1 VDLETKGLHPHSSAD
16 AAIGALILKAGE
28 QRFLLRELPE
38 WWPEVMQDG
47 DTQKILHNA
56 KFDLMWMIEF
66 CPDEESGQA
75 NVTNVRDT
83 MLASQ
88 LAGRYR
94 TRSGAAKAGLPDL
107 WAPNDLQS
115 CIERYLDVKIGKEI
129 DHDATDWTGRWSD
142 DMIQYMLEDIDYLEP
157 LHREL
162 DSALHKEGQEQAYD
176 IECEVVFGTAWMTL
190 NGMLPDQT
198 LWKEAIAGWRDDHVE
213 ILKELQELWPGVTNY
228 NSPKQLVET
237 SPQVLGGPLKSTKKA
252 ILQQMAPNFPAV
264 AKLLEQRHIATRLK
278 NWGPTFL
285 RKFTCEMCGRFHP
298 SWNQIGTET
307 ARFSCSRPNCQQ
319 FPRDPEFRRMIIAMP
334 GHVICSL
341 DYSSIEV
348 VAAAVFSQDKNLLEA
363 CRSGDPHLATA
374 QMIAGDPTITKDDPR
389 RQGAKIANFGLLFA
403 GGAQGL
409 VTQAR
414 DIFGVD
420 MSLEEAQDTIH
431 RYFKLYYGMKR
442 ERNLAYDRIQ
452 NGPKVIEIH
461 NMVGFRRY
469 LEGFNRRPTSILN
482 TEIQSDAGYGIK
494 RSFHYLGKYG
504 LFPFLIGQIHDELLF
519 EFPESYAE
527 EGTKRAQACM
537 LLGMRDVLGRHA
549 PVKVD
554 PHIAY
559 CWT

>member
-1 VDLETKGLHPHSSAD
+1 
-16 AAIGALILKAGE
+16 LILKAGE
-28 QRFLLRELPE
+28 ERFLLRELPE
-38 WWPEVMQDG
+38 WWPEVLRDEE
-47 DTQKILHNA
+47 TQKILHNA

-66 CPDEESGQA
+66 CPDEESGQS
-75 NVTNVRDT
+75 NVANVRDT

-107 WAPNDLQS
+107 WTPNDLQA
-115 CIERYLDVKIGKEI
+115 CIERYLGVTIEKGI
-129 DHDATDWTGRWSD
+129 DHDTTDWTGHWSD
-142 DMIQYMLEDIDYLEP
+142 DMIAYMLEDIDYLEP
-157 LHREL
+157 LHRDLEKAI
-162 DSALHKEGQEQAYD
+162 DAEGQERAYE
-176 IECEVVFGTAWMTL
+176 IECDVVFGTAWMTL
-190 NGMLPDQT
+190 NGMMPDQT
-198 LWKEAIAGWRDDHVE
+198 LWKEAITGWRDDHIEV
-213 ILKELQELWPGVTNY
+213 LKELQDLWPGVTNY
-228 NSPKQLVET
+228 NSPKQLVE
-237 SPQVLGGPLKSTKKA
+237 SSDAVLGGPLKSTKKA
-252 ILQQMAPNFPAV
+252 ILQQMAPTFPAV

-285 RKFTCEMCGRFHP
+285 RNFICAMCGRFHP

-307 ARFSCSRPNCQQ
+307 SRFSCSRPNCQQ
-319 FPRDPEFRRMIIAMP
+319 FPRDPEFRRMITALP

-363 CRSGDPHLATA
+363 CRTGDPHLATA

-414 DIFGVD
+414 DIFGVT
-420 MSLEEAQDTIH
+420 MSIEEAQQTIY
-431 RYFKLYYGMKR
+431 RYFKLYSGMKR
-442 ERNLAYDRIQ
+442 ERNMAYDRIQ
-452 NGPKVIEIH
+452 NGPKILEIH
-461 NMVGFRRY
+461 SASGRRRY

-482 TEIQSDAGYGIK
+482 TRIQTDAGDGIK

-504 LFPFLIGQIHDELLF
+504 LFPFLIGQVHDELLF

-527 EGTKRAQACM
+527 EGAKRAKACM
-537 LLGMRDVLGRHA
+537 LQGMYDILGRTA
-549 PVKVD
+549 PVRVD
-554 PHIAY
+554 TNIAA